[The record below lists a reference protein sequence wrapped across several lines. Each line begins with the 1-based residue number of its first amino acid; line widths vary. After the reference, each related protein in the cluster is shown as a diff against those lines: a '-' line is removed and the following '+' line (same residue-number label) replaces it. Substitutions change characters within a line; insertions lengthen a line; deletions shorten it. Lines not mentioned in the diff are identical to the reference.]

1 MKPTKLRRSHAALIA
16 GVFLVSALASTVG
29 GAATPRFRDL
39 FPAQQKA
46 TVNPADPA
54 TNYWALLI
62 GINDYAGST
71 KDNVGSYQDARELR
85 KYLLGRHWHSDHIVL
100 LANRQATASMIIQS
114 IRWLASKTNGSSV
127 VVFNYSGH
135 EKPFRTTADGD
146 NEARDIGLWA
156 SDNRFIL
163 DGDLSREMNKV
174 RASRMWINF
183 AVCRAQGFND
193 KGMIKS
199 GRVVTF
205 SSVEKELS
213 YEDPYAHFTVAGGAK
228 PAGR

>member
-1 MKPTKLRRSHAALIA
+1 
-16 GVFLVSALASTVG
+16 VSALANTVG
-29 GAATPRFRDL
+29 GASTPRFRDL

-213 YEDPYAHFTVAGGAK
+213 YEDPYAHFTVAGWFIIIEAMTRGY
-228 PAGR
+228 GDYNGD